1 MILTELVMV
10 GPGRPQSLVGPCLA
24 TLLIKDLAQKVPYN
38 IEEVHKLIAEFQKK
52 YFQYAL

>member
-10 GPGRPQSLVGPCLA
+10 GPGRAQSLVGPCLA
-24 TLLIKDLAQKVPYN
+24 TLLIKHLAQKVPYN